1 MVVVIATVWL
11 LLVLLLLLLR
21 WRQRLATMCDV
32 VFDFVVC
39 LVSMIVIA
47 LVVVKS
53 LSPAE
58 YLRRHIHGDWLPY
71 C

>member
-1 MVVVIATVWL
+1 MAAAGVAVVAVKVGE
-11 LLVLLLLLLR
+11 
-21 WRQRLATMCDV
+21 V

-39 LVSMIVIA
+39 FVSMLVIA

-58 YLRRHIHGDWLPY
+58 YLRRHINGDWLPY
-71 C
+71 F